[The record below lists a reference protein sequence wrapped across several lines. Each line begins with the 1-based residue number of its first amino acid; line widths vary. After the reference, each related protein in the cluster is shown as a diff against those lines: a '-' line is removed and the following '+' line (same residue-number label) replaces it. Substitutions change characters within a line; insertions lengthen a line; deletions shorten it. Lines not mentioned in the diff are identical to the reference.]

1 VLASKIRATVRSV
14 AGQPFATA
22 SRRSSNISRT
32 VAKSPEEVVVQGAAE
47 DERGLVW
54 IVDDSPVEAQVVSR
68 LLSTQ
73 HDVETFSDSPRVLE
87 LVAAGTRPDVL
98 VLDWHMPELSGV
110 ELCRF
115 LRTKYDPANLPILIL
130 TATAGP
136 ENTLEG
142 LQAGANDFVVKGS
155 NTEELCARVLT
166 LVRVRMLH
174 ERVRRAEL
182 AAQRARQ
189 SAEDANRAKDAFMA
203 TVSHELRTPLNS
215 ILGWANLLKDN
226 PPDET
231 SLRRGLET
239 IERNARIQV
248 QLIED
253 ILDTTRVMSGKLYV
267 QLAPVDFSEIVK
279 RAVDSQRPAAD
290 AKGVRIDC
298 DFRARSSIVNGDTER
313 LDQSVSNLLSNATKF
328 TPSGGRILVEVA
340 STASELELSVIDSGK
355 GIIPEFLPHVFDRFR
370 QQDSTATRRVS
381 GLGLGLA
388 LVRQLVLAHG
398 GEVTAHSE
406 GEGRGATFRIRLPL
420 ERVRS
425 VRRPVNEYPVPVPD
439 STRAEVVLGKL
450 VNMSLLVVEDDDD
463 TRELLVLA
471 LEEEGANVTSA
482 CTADEA
488 LSKLEQACPDVLLS
502 DIGLPGAD
510 GFELIRRVRER
521 HAPEV
526 LPAIAFTAYSQSEHR
541 ERARKAGFQAHIA
554 KPATP
559 DAVIRLVSQVARG
572 R

>member
-1 VLASKIRATVRSV
+1 M
-14 AGQPFATA
+14 
-22 SRRSSNISRT
+22 
-32 VAKSPEEVVVQGAAE
+32 
-47 DERGLVW
+47 W
-54 IVDDSPVEAQVVSR
+54 IVDDSPVEAEVVSR

-73 HDVETFSDSPRVLE
+73 HDVMTFSDSPRVLE

-115 LRTKYDPANLPILIL
+115 LRQRFDPADLPVLIL

-136 ENTLEG
+136 ENTVEG
-142 LQAGANDFVVKGS
+142 LQAGANDFVVKAS
-155 NTEELCARVLT
+155 NPEELRARVLT

-189 SAEDANRAKDAFMA
+189 SAEEANQAKDAFMA

-215 ILGWANLLKDN
+215 ILGWANLLKAG

-253 ILDTTRVMSGKLYV
+253 ILDTTRAISGKLHV
-267 QLAPVDFSEIVK
+267 ELGPVDFAEIVK
-279 RAVDSQRPAAD
+279 RAVDSQRPTAD
-290 AKGVRIDC
+290 AKGVRVDC
-298 DFRARSSIVNGDTER
+298 DLRARSNVVNGDAER
-313 LDQSVSNLLSNATKF
+313 LEQSVSNLLGNATKF
-328 TPSGGRILVEVA
+328 TPSGGRILVELV
-340 STASELELSVIDSGK
+340 STVSEIELAVTDSGK
-355 GIIPEFLPHVFDRFR
+355 GIDPEFLPHVFDRFR
-370 QQDSTATRRVS
+370 QQDSSATRRVS

-388 LVRQLVLAHG
+388 LVHQLVLAHG

-420 ERVRS
+420 ETVRPI
-425 VRRPVNEYPVPVPD
+425 RRPANEYPLLAPD
-439 STRAEVVLGKL
+439 SMRGGAAFGKL
-450 VNMSLLVVEDDDD
+450 VNMNLLIVEDDDD
-463 TRELLVLA
+463 ARELLVIALA
-471 LEEEGANVTSA
+471 EEGANVASA
-482 CTADEA
+482 RSADEA
-488 LSKLEQACPDVLLS
+488 LSKLELACPDVLLS
-502 DIGLPGAD
+502 DIGLPGTD

-521 HAPEV
+521 YPPET

-541 ERARKAGFQAHIA
+541 DLARKAGFQAHVA
-554 KPATP
+554 KPTTP
-559 DAVIRLVSQVARG
+559 AEVIRLISEVARG
-572 R
+572 RLATGIVRG